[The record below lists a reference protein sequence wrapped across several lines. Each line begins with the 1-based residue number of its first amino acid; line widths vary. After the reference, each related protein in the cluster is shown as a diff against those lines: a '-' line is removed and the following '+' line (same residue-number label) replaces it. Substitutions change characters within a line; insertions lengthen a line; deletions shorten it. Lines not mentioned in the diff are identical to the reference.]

1 MGGEIGAK
9 PRGRNGVAG
18 LALFCPVPFRIRT
31 DRCIYATK
39 VEAESVTVSTLL
51 HWQQSQPPPRCAAS
65 RKAPRTRNQKAYM
78 PALSTTEVRILGLD
92 LGDWLVMFA
101 GLTLAAALTLF
112 A

>member
-1 MGGEIGAK
+1 
-9 PRGRNGVAG
+9 
-18 LALFCPVPFRIRT
+18 
-31 DRCIYATK
+31 
-39 VEAESVTVSTLL
+39 
-51 HWQQSQPPPRCAAS
+51 
-65 RKAPRTRNQKAYM
+65 M